1 MRKENKYFGSII
13 YTTRTHS
20 QISQLIYE
28 LKKACYEPKIA
39 ILSSREFSCINKE
52 LKNALDPSVLDI
64 KCSKEHRNCS
74 FYKNAEFF
82 SNIDTGPADIE
93 DIIKKGE
100 ANHFCLFYSKRLEVK
115 KGKCDLIF
123 MPYNYI
129 FMKEIRETMDIKL
142 YNHIVIIDE
151 AHNVTNNCEE
161 AMSVEVNTKDFEEM
175 ITDLKEIKRE
185 INKNSG
191 RYSKVSEEEED
202 KEEEEFVQE
211 EENNLN
217 DNASKYKIYSLRA
230 DYLVKEID
238 AIKNIMQNLKHKYE
252 VIKDKNLYNKK
263 NYIEIEPIEFLSIFI
278 KPKEDIKALIQSL
291 QNTIPNLFNLFFNNI
306 K

>member
-1 MRKENKYFGSII
+1 
-13 YTTRTHS
+13 
-20 QISQLIYE
+20 
-28 LKKACYEPKIA
+28 
-39 ILSSREFSCINKE
+39 
-52 LKNALDPSVLDI
+52 
-64 KCSKEHRNCS
+64 
-74 FYKNAEFF
+74 
-82 SNIDTGPADIE
+82 
-93 DIIKKGE
+93 
-100 ANHFCLFYSKRLEVK
+100 
-115 KGKCDLIF
+115 
-123 MPYNYI
+123 
-129 FMKEIRETMDIKL
+129 
-142 YNHIVIIDE
+142 
-151 AHNVTNNCEE
+151 
-161 AMSVEVNTKDFEEM
+161 MSVEVNTKDFEEM

-263 NYIEIEPIEFLSIFI
+263 NYIEIEPIEFYQFLLSQKKI
-278 KPKEDIKALIQSL
+278 
-291 QNTIPNLFNLFFNNI
+291 
-306 K
+306 

>member
-1 MRKENKYFGSII
+1 
-13 YTTRTHS
+13 
-20 QISQLIYE
+20 
-28 LKKACYEPKIA
+28 
-39 ILSSREFSCINKE
+39 
-52 LKNALDPSVLDI
+52 
-64 KCSKEHRNCS
+64 
-74 FYKNAEFF
+74 
-82 SNIDTGPADIE
+82 
-93 DIIKKGE
+93 
-100 ANHFCLFYSKRLEVK
+100 
-115 KGKCDLIF
+115 

-263 NYIEIEPIEFLSIFI
+263 NYIEKEPIEFLSIFI